1 MDKKLAEYRAQKS
14 KEYQARKTSNGDS
27 VIQKGWQFLKS
38 WRRDPVSIFLKKK
51 LRLIALPHRSDFNPT
66 R

>member
-27 VIQKGWQFLKS
+27 VIQKGWQFLKG
-38 WRRDPVSIFLKKK
+38 WRRDPVSIILKESKANCITVQK
-51 LRLIALPHRSDFNPT
+51 RLQPN
-66 R
+66 